1 MKRVSSLWVLLG
13 SVALGGCASDG
24 SFDAAT
30 ATAAAITVGAGVA
43 QAMTL
48 DEDSVKQTASLA
60 AKEMDGKNK
69 VADASNAYSRR
80 LNNLVSGV
88 KNYDGMKLNFKVY
101 LADEVNAFAM
111 ADGTVRVYSGL
122 MDAMPD
128 DQVLAVIGHEIGHV
142 KLKHSYEQMQSKLL
156 TDSVFAGAVS
166 AGGMVGSLTSSQLG
180 QLGYAAVNAQF
191 SQKDELESDQYAVK
205 MLKKL
210 GKDPYAMKRAI
221 ETLQAKYGSGG
232 GFISSHPS
240 NPKRIKNIEAAI
252 AGKK

>member
-1 MKRVSSLWVLLG
+1 MKRVASLMMLLG
-13 SVALGGCASDG
+13 SVTLGGCAADG
-24 SFDAAT
+24 SFDT
-30 ATAAAITVGAGVA
+30 AKAMTVGAGVV
-43 QAMTL
+43 QAATL

-60 AKEMDGKNK
+60 AQEMDSKNK
-69 VADASNAYSRR
+69 VADASNAYSKR
-80 LNNLVSGV
+80 LMQLVSGV
-88 KNYDGMKLNFKVY
+88 KNYDGMNLNFKVY
-101 LADEVNAFAM
+101 LAEDVNAFAM

-142 KLKHSYEQMQSKLL
+142 KLKHSYRQLQSKLL
-156 TDSVFAGAVS
+156 TDSAFAAAIS
-166 AGGMVGSLTSSQLG
+166 TGGIVGSLTEGQLG

-191 SQKDELESDQYAVK
+191 SQSDELESDRYAVK

-210 GKDPYAMKRAI
+210 GKDPFAMKRGI

-232 GFISSHPS
+232 GFMSSHPS
-240 NPKRIKNIEAAI
+240 NPKRIKNIEEAI

>member
-1 MKRVSSLWVLLG
+1 MKGFSAVVVLSSSLLLG
-13 SVALGGCASDG
+13 ACAADG
-24 SFDAAT
+24 SFDT
-30 ATAAAITVGAGVA
+30 AKAMTVGVGVV
-43 QAMTL
+43 QAATL

-60 AKEMDGKNK
+60 AKEMDSKNK
-69 VADASNAYSRR
+69 IPNATNAYSKR
-80 LNNLVSGV
+80 LMTIV
-88 KNYDGMKLNFKVY
+88 KGMENVDGMKLDFKVY
-101 LADEVNAFAM
+101 VSEEINAFAM

-122 MDAMPD
+122 LDAMPD
-128 DQVLAVIGHEIGHV
+128 DQVLAVIGHEVGHV
-142 KLKHSYEQMQSKLL
+142 KLKHSYHQMQSKLL
-156 TDSVFAGAVS
+156 TDSVFAGAISV
-166 AGGMVGSLTSSQLG
+166 GGIVGDLTASQLG

-191 SQKDELESDQYAVK
+191 SQHDELEADQYSVK
-205 MLKKL
+205 LLKRL